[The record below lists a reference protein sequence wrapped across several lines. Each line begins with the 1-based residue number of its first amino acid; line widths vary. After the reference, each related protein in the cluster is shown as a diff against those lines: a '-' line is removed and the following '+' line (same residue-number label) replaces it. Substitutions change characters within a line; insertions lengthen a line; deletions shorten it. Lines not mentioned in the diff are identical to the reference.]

1 MVQATVQRSV
11 QVQHTRTS
19 YGRTFVNVPPSTV
32 STIPAA
38 PAVRTADTAVQYSTG
53 RVSVLAIQRTTR
65 IIVRSSLCG
74 QASGQVYEVKRPVK
88 RRGGDGGWGLR
99 LYCQST
105 EYRVQSEYREESS
118 ESREQRAKH
127 RVHAREDQVN
137 ALASAL
143 YFYSIYST
151 TTVWRDGLFRA
162 MRVCRHVCRCHARGS
177 VHNRH
182 LASWPHGQFWSLLLS
197 RIHVTRRF
205 PSLCAVWKL
214 KTWH

>member
-88 RRGGDGGWGLR
+88 RRDGDGGWGLR

-105 EYRVQSEYREESS
+105 EYRVQSS

-127 RVHAREDQVN
+127 REHAREDQVN

-143 YFYSIYST
+143 
-151 TTVWRDGLFRA
+151 
-162 MRVCRHVCRCHARGS
+162 
-177 VHNRH
+177 
-182 LASWPHGQFWSLLLS
+182 
-197 RIHVTRRF
+197 
-205 PSLCAVWKL
+205 
-214 KTWH
+214 